1 MPGPLVQA
9 PPGGIAPR
17 ETNSIKVI
25 KGMLLNRKETAEN
38 QRPPAEPVGTRNQEE
53 RGYNNTNHN
62 LPEGLDLEPGQH
74 HQQQGE
80 GKKQDHHHPD
90 HKKEGNKFL
99 RPEIN
104 PTMFKR
110 MRQPTLRWPVEE
122 RAEMPKEE
130 ERRRNLRQEMSN
142 GLEVDQ
148 SQTMKDT
155 SYSLSI
161 VKKGGI
167 TGPEVSKKI

>member
-1 MPGPLVQA
+1 
-9 PPGGIAPR
+9 
-17 ETNSIKVI
+17 
-25 KGMLLNRKETAEN
+25 
-38 QRPPAEPVGTRNQEE
+38 
-53 RGYNNTNHN
+53 
-62 LPEGLDLEPGQH
+62 
-74 HQQQGE
+74 
-80 GKKQDHHHPD
+80 
-90 HKKEGNKFL
+90 
-99 RPEIN
+99 
-104 PTMFKR
+104 MFKR

-167 TGPEVSKKI
+167 TGPEVSKRMQQG